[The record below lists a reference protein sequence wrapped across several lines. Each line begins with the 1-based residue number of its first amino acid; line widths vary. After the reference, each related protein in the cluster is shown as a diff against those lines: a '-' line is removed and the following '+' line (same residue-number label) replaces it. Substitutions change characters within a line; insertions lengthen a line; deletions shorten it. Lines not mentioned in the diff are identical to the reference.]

1 MRFYDISLDEDLE
14 IMSRY
19 KINANEFMLV
29 KLLLLSQDHP
39 DNDKYLDLYLKE
51 CHADGTL
58 SREFINLL
66 VDRRII
72 VKTSPVVKKTSGI
85 FPEDFHFNEVFMK
98 NFFKFS
104 DQMGKEIW
112 DLYPDYII
120 GSCRN
125 FPAKNFSKRFKDL
138 KELFLYYAKQIKNDP
153 KKHEQVVES
162 LKFAIKHELIT
173 SSIIDYL
180 LSHQWDYHIKVMNG
194 EDKMIKLTFDTTQLV

>member
-29 KLLLLSQDHP
+29 KLLLLSQDHL

-180 LSHQWDYHIKVMNG
+180 LSNQWDYHIKVMNG

>member
-14 IMSRY
+14 IMSKY

-51 CHADGTL
+51 CHSDGTL

-72 VKTSPVVKKTSGI
+72 VKTSPVVKKMSGI
-85 FPEDFHFNEVFMK
+85 FPEDFHFSEVFMK

-120 GSCRN
+120 GSCKN

-138 KELFLYYAKQIKNDP
+138 KELFLYYAKQIKNNP

-180 LSHQWDYHIKVMNG
+180 LSNQWDYHIKVMNG
-194 EDKMIKLTFDTTQLV
+194 EDKMVKLTFDTTQLV

>member
-85 FPEDFHFNEVFMK
+85 FPEDFHFNEVFIK

>member
-39 DNDKYLDLYLKE
+39 DNDKHLDLYLKE

-58 SREFINLL
+58 NREFINLL

-138 KELFLYYAKQIKNDP
+138 KELFLYYAKQIKNNP

-180 LSHQWDYHIKVMNG
+180 LSNQWDYHIKVMNG
-194 EDKMIKLTFDTTQLV
+194 EDKMVKLTFDTTQLV

>member
-194 EDKMIKLTFDTTQLV
+194 EDKMVKLTFDTTQLV